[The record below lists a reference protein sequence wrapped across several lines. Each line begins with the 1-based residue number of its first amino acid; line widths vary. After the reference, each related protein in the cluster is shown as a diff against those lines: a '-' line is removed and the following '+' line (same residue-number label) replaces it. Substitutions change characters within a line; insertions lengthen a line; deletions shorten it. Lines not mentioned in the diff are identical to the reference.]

1 MLHKPTLLAIGYIAQ
16 KSSRGMEMNKG
27 TNDQPTYDYIVVGTG
42 PAGAAVARKLTD
54 DHQNSMLVLEAGDNN
69 SKEQPI
75 RDSLFAPPFILTDD
89 FFPQYF
95 WQGKS
100 VPQKNVKNRTFDWT
114 GGRTLGG
121 GSSINNNQYV
131 RPSQVNMKRWE
142 NLLGPLWSPEQ
153 ETYQFSKLETYNGQ
167 TQNPNARGYNGQLA
181 IRQAPANPTSMT
193 EKLVTAM
200 ERATGFTRILDY
212 NDPNTPLGPFTRWQ
226 LYQTPYGQRESADTA
241 FLSPDV
247 MNGNGEGVNG
257 RRLLVSYN
265 STVQRVI
272 FDNEKRAIGVEF
284 LKDGNCYYAYARK
297 KIIISAG
304 MNSPQLLMLSGI
316 GPADILDKAG
326 IPVVHHNANVG
337 KNMTTHPVNTAMF
350 TTNTTDKALPEADP
364 FALYTGGAFL
374 PDPTP
379 GADPNRRGVQL
390 IGQIGTGGM
399 LSIVLILLEPKSQ
412 GTVRIQ
418 NADPLKI
425 VLADVEFLNNQ
436 SDLETIKNVYKVYIK
451 NIVQEL
457 SKIDSHYQLVTPT
470 LETIQDDSKLEAFI
484 KENLG
489 PTHHIQ
495 GTLRMAPNEESGV
508 VNATGEVFGVK
519 DLIVAD
525 DSIAPFVS
533 DGNTSAPAFFIGANI
548 ADQLVKQDEGN
559 A

>member
-1 MLHKPTLLAIGYIAQ
+1 
-16 KSSRGMEMNKG
+16 MNRDANNQS
-27 TNDQPTYDYIVVGTG
+27 TFDYIVVGTG
-42 PAGAAVARKLTD
+42 PAGATIARKLTD
-54 DHQNSMLVLEAGDNN
+54 TKQNSVLVLEAGDNN

-75 RDSLFAPPFILTDD
+75 RDSLFALPSILTDD

-100 VPQKNVKNRTFDWT
+100 VPQKNVNGRSFDWT

-131 RPSQVNMKRWE
+131 RPSQANMKQWE

-153 ETYQFSKLETYNGQ
+153 QTYQFSQLENYNGQ
-167 TQNPNARGYNGQLA
+167 TENPNARGYNGQLD
-181 IRQAPANPTSMT
+181 IRQAPANPTTMA

-200 ERATGFTRILDY
+200 EKATGFKRILDY
-212 NDPNTPLGPFTRWQ
+212 NDPNTPLGLFTRWQ

-241 FLSPDV
+241 FLSSDV
-247 MNGNGEGVNG
+247 MTENGEGVNG

-272 FDNEKRAIGVEF
+272 FDNERRAIGVEF
-284 LKDGNCYYAYARK
+284 LKEGKCYYAYARK
-297 KIIISAG
+297 KVIVSAG
-304 MNSPQLLMLSGI
+304 INSPQLLLLSGI
-316 GPADILDKAG
+316 GPSDSLNKAG

-337 KNMTTHPVNTAMF
+337 KNMTTHPVNTTTF
-350 TTNTTDKALPEADP
+350 TTNPNDKALPDADP

-399 LSIVLILLEPKSQ
+399 LSIVIILLEPKSR
-412 GTVRIQ
+412 GSVRIQ
-418 NADPLKI
+418 NGDPLKI
-425 VLADVEFLNNQ
+425 ALADADFLNKR
-436 SDLETIKNVYKVYIK
+436 SDLETIKNIYRVYIK
-451 NIVQEL
+451 NIAKEL
-457 SKIDSHYQLVTPT
+457 SNIDSHYQLVTPT
-470 LETIQDDSKLEAFI
+470 LETIHDDNKLELFI
-484 KENLG
+484 HENLG

-495 GTLRMAPNEESGV
+495 GTLRMAPNEENGV
-508 VNATGEVFGVK
+508 VNATGEVYGVK

-533 DGNTSAPAFFIGANI
+533 DGNTSAPAFFIGGNI
-548 ADQLVKQDEGN
+548 AEHLVRQDRMNYGEIP
-559 A
+559 

>member
-1 MLHKPTLLAIGYIAQ
+1 
-16 KSSRGMEMNKG
+16 MNRDANNQS
-27 TNDQPTYDYIVVGTG
+27 TFDYIVVGTG
-42 PAGAAVARKLTD
+42 PAGATIARKLTD
-54 DHQNSMLVLEAGDNN
+54 TKQNSVLVLEAGDNN
-69 SKEQPI
+69 SQEQPI

-100 VPQKNVKNRTFDWT
+100 VPQKNVKGRSFDWT

-131 RPSQVNMKRWE
+131 RPSQANMKQWE

-153 ETYQFSKLETYNGQ
+153 QTYQFAKLENYNGQ
-167 TQNPNARGYNGQLA
+167 TQNPNARGYNGQLD
-181 IRQAPANPTSMT
+181 IRQAPANPTAMA

-200 ERATGFTRILDY
+200 ERATGFARILDY

-241 FLSPDV
+241 FLSSDAV
-247 MNGNGEGVNG
+247 NENGEGVNG
-257 RRLLVSYN
+257 RRLLVSVN

-272 FDNEKRAIGVEF
+272 FDNERRAIGVEF
-284 LKDGNCYYAYARK
+284 LKEGNCYYAYARK
-297 KIIISAG
+297 KVIVSAG
-304 MNSPQLLMLSGI
+304 INSPQLLMLSGI
-316 GPADILDKAG
+316 GPSDTLNKAG

-337 KNMTTHPVNTAMF
+337 KNMTTHPVNTTTF
-350 TTNTTDKALPEADP
+350 TTNSNDKALPDADP

-399 LSIVLILLEPKSQ
+399 LSIVIILLEPKSQ
-412 GTVRIQ
+412 GSVKIQ
-418 NADPLKI
+418 NGDPLKI
-425 VLADVEFLNNQ
+425 VLADADFLNKR
-436 SDLETIKNVYKVYIK
+436 SDLETIKNIYRVYIK
-451 NIVQEL
+451 NIATEL
-457 SKIDSHYQLVTPT
+457 SKIDSHYQLVTPS
-470 LETIQDDSKLEAFI
+470 LETIHDENKLEKFI
-484 KENLG
+484 QENVG

-495 GTLRMAPNEESGV
+495 GTLRMAPNEENGV
-508 VNATGEVFGVK
+508 VNAAGEVYGVK

-548 ADQLVKQDEGN
+548 AEHLVRQDRMNSGEIP
-559 A
+559 

>member
-1 MLHKPTLLAIGYIAQ
+1 
-16 KSSRGMEMNKG
+16 MNKG
-27 TNDQPTYDYIVVGTG
+27 TNSQPTYDYIVVGTG
-42 PAGAAVARKLTD
+42 PAGAAIARKLTD
-54 DHQNSMLVLEAGDNN
+54 DNQNSVLVLEAGDNN

-75 RDSLFAPPFILTDD
+75 RDSLFAPPFILTED

-95 WQGKS
+95 WQGKG
-100 VPQKNVKNRTFDWT
+100 VPQKNVKDRSFDWT

-131 RPSQVNMKRWE
+131 RPSQANMKQWE

-153 ETYQFSKLETYNGQ
+153 ETYQFSQLEKYNGQ
-167 TQNPNARGYNGQLA
+167 TQNPNARGYNGKLD
-181 IRQAPANPTSMT
+181 IRQAPAYPTSMV
-193 EKLVTAM
+193 EKLVTAI

-226 LYQTPYGQRESADTA
+226 LYQTPYGQRESSDTA

-247 MNGNGEGVNG
+247 MKESGEGVGG
-257 RRLLVSYN
+257 RRLLVTYN

-272 FDNEKRAIGVEF
+272 FDNNKRAIGVEF
-284 LKDGNCYYAYARK
+284 FKEGNCYYAYARK
-297 KIIISAG
+297 KVIVSAG
-304 MNSPQLLMLSGI
+304 INSPQLLMLSGI
-316 GPADILDKAG
+316 GPADTLNKAG
-326 IPVVHHNANVG
+326 ISVVHHNANVG
-337 KNMTTHPVNTAMF
+337 KNMTTHPVNTSMF
-350 TTNTTDKALPEADP
+350 TTNPNDKALPDADP

-379 GADPNRRGVQL
+379 GADPNRRCVQL
-390 IGQIGTGGM
+390 IGQIGAGGM
-399 LSIVLILLEPKSQ
+399 LSIILIVLEPKSQ

-425 VLADVEFLNNQ
+425 VLADAGFLNNR
-436 SDLETIKNVYKVYIK
+436 SDLETIKNIYRVYIK
-451 NIVQEL
+451 SIAEEL
-457 SKIDSHYQLVTPT
+457 AKIDSHYQLVTPT

-484 KENLG
+484 KDNLG

-495 GTLRMAPNEESGV
+495 GTLRMAPNENQGV
-508 VNATGEVFGVK
+508 VNAMGEVFGVEN
-519 DLIVAD
+519 LIVAD

-548 ADQLVKQDEGN
+548 ADQLLRQDCKN
-559 A
+559 S